1 MFEQEGYQH
10 YLRGKISLENKL
22 SEIGDFRGSAEIESQ
37 MQFVEER
44 LVARIK
50 QAHYHA
56 RQEMDALRMVLIE
69 STKDAQ

>member
-1 MFEQEGYQH
+1 MFEQEGFEF
-10 YLRGKISLENKL
+10 YLRQKISLGNKL

-56 RQEMDALRMVLIE
+56 TQEMDALRMVLIE
-69 STKDAQ
+69 STKD